1 MSKNLKIIIAAI
13 TLIAISALGFFI
25 LPKII
30 PYTPPTPNIV
40 KTDQGSFELRLTN
53 NYEFSDIDFYT
64 YEKYLEY
71 ESYAKNYYS
80 RISKVVKKPNL
91 VINQDVIYPGDGLL
105 SPTISLSIDNRN
117 NSKLF
122 EAIYT
127 YNYNLKKFDYYSFVE
142 SYIEGNPKKISL
154 DELLQTPEYQNL
166 KSN

>member
-105 SPTISLSIDNRN
+105 SLARFQYNIHRI
-117 NSKLF
+117 LF
-122 EAIYT
+122 
-127 YNYNLKKFDYYSFVE
+127 
-142 SYIEGNPKKISL
+142 
-154 DELLQTPEYQNL
+154 
-166 KSN
+166 